1 VARADDTREMPD
13 RRAAASI
20 VFLVAALAPV
30 LRPSVDRALA
40 ATTCQG
46 STIIAPATAD
56 SWIDQSAP
64 SVNRGSDP
72 ILNVRADPPGGNAR
86 ALVRF
91 RLPGEAPAGC
101 VVESARLRLFSPEE
115 NVGSR
120 VEAARLA
127 AGWAEGSVT
136 WSGQPGTTGPAAAA
150 WSREGYM
157 RWNVTSQVAAMLQ
170 GANHGFLIRDA
181 AEGAGE
187 MGGDHGFHS
196 REKGDGA
203 DPPELV
209 IHFAAPPSGGPPGPP
224 APPAPATVRCGQVLT
239 ASTRVTND
247 LSGCPSDGLVIGAD
261 RIIIDLGGH
270 TIDGVGLGAGILG
283 DGYASVTVR
292 NGTVQEF
299 DHGVLLLSES
309 ELNAV
314 ERLTLQRN
322 QLAGIELFDAAD
334 SRIRANV
341 FQDNGDGIALVSGTR
356 ATLVADNT
364 VTLSAGASVLVRD
377 SNVNRI
383 ERNGLGGGGD
393 LGIGLERASGN
404 TLLGNTVTGS
414 SDAGVVLA
422 TGSNGNR
429 VEGNTV
435 RESGDAGIRVVE
447 SHRNQLISNI
457 AHLMSDSGIT
467 LESAD
472 DGVVRGNDVRF
483 NPGGLQ
489 VDGSSRNLIE
499 ANNASETA
507 GYGIELGG
515 GSFDNDVLRNSA
527 NANDAAGIYVADE
540 ALTDDDALTAPGNRL
555 AGNTASGNVADGIV
569 LSKGGHRVA
578 ANIAR
583 GNGGWGINVALGTVD
598 GGGNVASG
606 NVKPEQCVGVV
617 CTPEPPCTPATAT
630 VGAVADGWVGQS
642 APSGNHGGE
651 LTLRVI
657 ARTGANARAL
667 VRFELP
673 AVPTGCD
680 VVEAK
685 LRLYS
690 SSFAASRTLQAL
702 ALAAP
707 WTESGVTWMNQPATI
722 GAAASAPSRSSAGY
736 VAWTVT
742 AQARRMYA
750 GGNHGFLVR
759 DGAEGGGGAGQ
770 GFNSRERGATR
781 PPLLVV
787 TFG

>member
-1 VARADDTREMPD
+1 MARADDARERPD
-13 RRAAASI
+13 RRVAASI
-20 VFLVAALAPV
+20 LCLVAALAPV
-30 LRPSVDRALA
+30 LRSSADPAVA
-40 ATTCQG
+40 APTCQG

-56 SWIDQSAP
+56 SWIDQGAA

-72 ILNVRADPPGGNAR
+72 ILNVRADPSGGNAR

-91 RLPGEAPAGC
+91 RLPADAPPGC
-101 VVESARLRLFSPEE
+101 VVASARLRLFSPEE

-120 VEAARLA
+120 VEAVRLA
-127 AGWAEGSVT
+127 TGWSEGSVT
-136 WSGQPGTTGPAAAA
+136 WSGQPGTTGPAAAT

-157 RWNVTSQVAAMLQ
+157 RWTVTSHVAAMLK

-181 AEGAGE
+181 AEGRADG
-187 MGGDHGFHS
+187 GGDHGFHS

-224 APPAPATVRCGQVLT
+224 APPAPARVRCGQVLN
-239 ASTRVTND
+239 ASTLVTND
-247 LSGCPSDGLVIGAD
+247 LSECPDDGLVIGAD
-261 RIIIDLGGH
+261 RIIVDLGGH
-270 TIDGVGLGAGILG
+270 TVDGVGLGAGILI

-292 NGTVQEF
+292 NGTMREF

-309 ELNAV
+309 DLNTV
-314 ERLTLQRN
+314 ERLTLRNN
-322 QLAGIELFDAAD
+322 QLAGIELFDAEGG
-334 SRIRANV
+334 RIRTNIV
-341 FQDNGDGIALVSGTR
+341 EGNGDGIALVSGTR
-356 ATLVADNT
+356 ATLVVDNT
-364 VTLSAGASVLVRD
+364 VTLSGGASLLLRD
-377 SNVNRI
+377 SDANRI
-383 ERNGLGGGGD
+383 ERNRVSRGGD

-414 SDAGVVLA
+414 SDAGIVLVA
-422 TGSNGNR
+422 GSDGNR
-429 VEGNTV
+429 VEGNSLSET
-435 RESGDAGIRVVE
+435 GDAGIRVVE

-457 AHLMSDSGIT
+457 TYLMSDSGIT

-489 VDGSSRNLIE
+489 LDGSSRNLIE
-499 ANNASETA
+499 ANHASETA
-507 GYGIELGG
+507 GYGIELAG

-527 NANDAAGIYVADE
+527 NANGAAGIYVA
-540 ALTDDDALTAPGNRL
+540 DDALTAPGNRL

-569 LSKGGHRVA
+569 LSKGGHWVS

-583 GNGGWGINVALGTVD
+583 GNGGWGIDAAPGTVD

-606 NVKPEQCVGVV
+606 NLKPEQCVGVV
-617 CTPEPPCTPATAT
+617 CTAQPPCTPATVTAR
-630 VGAVADGWVGQS
+630 AVADGWVGQS
-642 APSGNHGGE
+642 GPSRNHGGE

-667 VRFELP
+667 VRFSLP
-673 AVPTGCD
+673 VIPSGCQ

-690 SSFAASRTLQAL
+690 SSFMTGRTLQAL

-707 WTESGVTWMNQPATI
+707 WTEPGVTWRNQPATI
-722 GAAASAPSRSSAGY
+722 GTAASAPSRSSAGY
-736 VAWTVT
+736 VVWTVT
-742 AQARRMYA
+742 AQARRMYSD
-750 GGNHGFLVR
+750 GNHGFLVR
-759 DGAEGGGGAGQ
+759 DGSEGGGGAHQ
-770 GFNSRERGATR
+770 GLQSRESGSTR
-781 PPLLVV
+781 APQLVV

>member
-1 VARADDTREMPD
+1 
-13 RRAAASI
+13 
-20 VFLVAALAPV
+20 
-30 LRPSVDRALA
+30 
-40 ATTCQG
+40 
-46 STIIAPATAD
+46 
-56 SWIDQSAP
+56 
-64 SVNRGSDP
+64 
-72 ILNVRADPPGGNAR
+72 
-86 ALVRF
+86 
-91 RLPGEAPAGC
+91 
-101 VVESARLRLFSPEE
+101 
-115 NVGSR
+115 
-120 VEAARLA
+120 
-127 AGWAEGSVT
+127 
-136 WSGQPGTTGPAAAA
+136 
-150 WSREGYM
+150 
-157 RWNVTSQVAAMLQ
+157 
-170 GANHGFLIRDA
+170 
-181 AEGAGE
+181 
-187 MGGDHGFHS
+187 
-196 REKGDGA
+196 
-203 DPPELV
+203 
-209 IHFAAPPSGGPPGPP
+209 
-224 APPAPATVRCGQVLT
+224 
-239 ASTRVTND
+239 VTND
-247 LSGCPSDGLVIGAD
+247 LSACPGDGLVIGAD
-261 RIIIDLGGH
+261 RIIVDLGGH
-270 TIDGVGLGAGILG
+270 TIDGVGLGAGVLG
-283 DGYASVTVR
+283 DGYGSVTVR

-299 DHGVLLLSES
+299 DYGVLLLSES
-309 ELNAV
+309 ESNVV
-314 ERLTLQRN
+314 ERLALRHN

-334 SRIRANV
+334 TKIRTNLV
-341 FQDNGDGIALVSGTR
+341 EGNGDGIALVSGTR

-364 VTLSAGASVLVRD
+364 VARSAGASMLVRD
-377 SNVNRI
+377 SDVSRI
-383 ERNGLGGGGD
+383 ERNHVSGGGD
-393 LGIGLERASGN
+393 LGIGLQRTGGN
-404 TLLGNTVTGS
+404 TLLGNTVVGHSDMGVALEQASGNTLRGNNVS
-414 SDAGVVLA
+414 GNSDAGIVLA
-422 TGSNGNR
+422 QGSHGNL
-429 VEGNTV
+429 VERNTV
-435 RESGDAGIRVVE
+435 SESGDAGIRVVE
-447 SHRNQLISNI
+447 SDRNRLISNT
-457 AHLMSDSGIT
+457 AHLLSDSGIT
-467 LESAD
+467 LESAN
-472 DGVVRGNDVRF
+472 DGVVRANDVRF

-489 VDGSSRNLIE
+489 VDGSSGNLIV
-499 ANNASETA
+499 ANNASETG

-515 GSFDNDVLRNSA
+515 GSFDNDIVENSA
-527 NANDAAGIYVADE
+527 NTNGAAGIYVADE

-569 LSKGGHRVA
+569 LSKGGHRVT

-583 GNGGWGINVALGTVD
+583 GNGGWGINAALGTVD